1 MGRLPAAPPETR
13 FPLLLAPALL
23 AILVFAGGCAPLRQP
38 AAGPE
43 EAYPAEGAPSPGGTE
58 AGEDARDEAVLAA
71 RAHQAAGERASFDGD
86 EALAR
91 EEFEAALAAIEGA
104 GEDARLSDLAVEIRD
119 QLALLDAEGAA
130 GADSAE
136 TEPGEIEPSPL
147 DDLDIT
153 SPEIGP
159 AAIEEER
166 NLVELATP
174 SFDIP
179 MVFNDRVLSWVDFY
193 SNRHRAKF
201 LPGLA
206 RSGRFLPMIQRIFA
220 EEGLPRD
227 LAYMAH
233 VESAYKTNAYSRAKA
248 KGIFQFIQGTGR
260 RYGLRIDYWVDERSD
275 PEKATRAAAAYLRDL
290 YAMFDDW
297 YLALA
302 AYNTGEGKIQRL
314 INRTGQKDFW
324 HFAKKGMLHRET
336 ANYVPAILAATLISK
351 DPERFGFF
359 PDYERPIEYETVRID
374 GPVHLKV
381 LARCAGT
388 DLETMKLLNPALRRQ
403 QVPVGSLEVRVP
415 PGTGAATVA
424 ALDAVPKSER
434 GASGRHVVRKGE
446 TLGKIAQRYGV
457 RVSDLQAA
465 NGMGKRTL
473 LRVGQELTIPGAGF
487 SAAGASGS
495 EEPSRPRSTATYKV
509 RSGDTLAKIARR
521 YGTTPA
527 AIASA
532 SGIRVH
538 SVLRVGQRLKIPGP
552 RGETAEAGS
561 EGVHEPGPVVH
572 TVRRGETLYR
582 IAGRYRVTVDQICAL
597 NNISPSTTLYP
608 GTRLT
613 ILAK

>member
-1 MGRLPAAPPETR
+1 MGRLPAGTPETR
-13 FPLLLAPALL
+13 SSLLLAPALL
-23 AILVFAGGCAPLRQP
+23 AILVLLGGCAPMRQP
-38 AAGPE
+38 ASGLEETLPGEAG
-43 EAYPAEGAPSPGGTE
+43 PSPGGA
-58 AGEDARDEAVLAA
+58 AGEDAWDAAVLAV
-71 RAHQAAGERASFDGD
+71 RAHQAAAERAALEGN
-86 EALAR
+86 ETLAR
-91 EEFEAALAAIEGA
+91 EELDAALAVIAAAGA
-104 GEDARLSDLAVEIRD
+104 DARLEDLAAEIRD
-119 QLALLDAEGAA
+119 DAALLDAEGVA
-130 GADSAE
+130 GVESAE
-136 TEPGEIEPSPL
+136 AEPGEIEPSPL

-153 SPEIGP
+153 SPEIGA
-159 AAIEEER
+159 AAIEDER
-166 NLVELATP
+166 TLVELATP
-174 SFDIP
+174 AFDIP

-193 SNRHRAKF
+193 SRRHRAKF

-206 RSGRFLPMIQRIFA
+206 RSGRYLPMIQRIFA
-220 EEGLPRD
+220 EEGLPKD

-233 VESAYKTNAYSRAKA
+233 VESAYKTNAFSRAKA

-290 YAMFDDW
+290 YAMFGDW

-314 INRTGQKDFW
+314 IARTGQRDFW
-324 HFAKKGMLHRET
+324 YFAKKGMLHRET
-336 ANYVPAILAATLISK
+336 ANYVPAILAAALISK

-359 PDYERPIEYETVRID
+359 PDYEPPIRYDTVRIE

-381 LARCAGT
+381 LAQCAGI

-403 QVPVGSLEVRVP
+403 QVPAGPVEVRVP
-415 PGTGAATVA
+415 AGAADATVA
-424 ALDAVPKSER
+424 ALSAVPESER

-446 TLGKIAQRYGV
+446 TLGKIARKYGV
-457 RVSDLQAA
+457 RVSDIQAA
-465 NGMGKRTL
+465 NGMGRRTV
-473 LRVGQELTIPGAGF
+473 LRIGQELMIPGAGF
-487 SAAGASGS
+487 AVAQASES
-495 EEPSRPRSTATYKV
+495 VEPSRPRSTAAYRV

-538 SVLRVGQRLKIPGP
+538 SVLRVGQRLKIPGS
-552 RGETAEAGS
+552 GEEVPEAVP
-561 EGVHEPGPVVH
+561 EGGDAGAPVVH

-597 NNISPSTTLYP
+597 NNISPSTTIYP

-613 ILAK
+613 IAQ